1 VHRRRAVPS
10 GGEGVFGDDGAAPS
24 DLGERLRLE
33 VSVPFRHFGR
43 VPLISNLTMVVRSGF
58 INSGPS
64 DPDPAAGNAYRF
76 GDERSNLSPPILIMR
91 PTSTDTPSQ
100 GLFA

>member
-1 VHRRRAVPS
+1 VPS

-43 VPLISNLTMVVRSGF
+43 VSLISNLTMVVRSGF